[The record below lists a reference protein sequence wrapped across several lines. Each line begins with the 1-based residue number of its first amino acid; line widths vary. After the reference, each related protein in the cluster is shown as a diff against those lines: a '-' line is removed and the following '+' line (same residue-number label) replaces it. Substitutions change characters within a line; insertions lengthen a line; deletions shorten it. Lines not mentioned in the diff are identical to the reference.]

1 MRPEQV
7 IEEEAPVEEQ
17 AAPGPAA
24 AERPQ
29 PRVAAFPWEAAAL
42 GAIVLASCG
51 HLMIKAGLRSVAL
64 TTPAGGILVRILH
77 YLVQPAVATGLG
89 IYGIGTIMWV
99 YAVSRRSISFLYP
112 LTALNYAI
120 VTMGGKFLFGESI
133 SAGRWVGIGVVM
145 LGVALMQLSINK
157 EQA

>member
-1 MRPEQV
+1 MRPELV
-7 IEEEAPVEEQ
+7 IEEEAPVEVH
-17 AAPGPAA
+17 AALGPVAA
-24 AERPQ
+24 KPQ
-29 PRVAAFPWEAAAL
+29 PKAAAFPWEAAAL

-112 LTALNYAI
+112 LTA
-120 VTMGGKFLFGESI
+120 
-133 SAGRWVGIGVVM
+133 
-145 LGVALMQLSINK
+145 
-157 EQA
+157 